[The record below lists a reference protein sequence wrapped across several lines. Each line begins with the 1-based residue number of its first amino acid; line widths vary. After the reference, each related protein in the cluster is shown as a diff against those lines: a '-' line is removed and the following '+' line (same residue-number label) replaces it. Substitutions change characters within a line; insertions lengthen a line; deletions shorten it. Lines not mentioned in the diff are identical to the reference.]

1 MGRPVVL
8 ADVGTFVLEFCGVP
22 LSLSVVG
29 QSLAVIAPASVA
41 SVEVDPKPRS
51 DPSSVDSKIPAF
63 GSSWPVNICSEFFT
77 SVT

>member
-8 ADVGTFVLEFCGVP
+8 ADVGTLLVPEFCGVP

-41 SVEVDPKPRS
+41 SVAVDPKTRS
-51 DPSSVDSKIPAF
+51 DPSSVDS
-63 GSSWPVNICSEFFT
+63 
-77 SVT
+77 